1 MRLAFAAVLCCA
13 AVAAKA
19 EPCWPPA
26 TADAVAVRVL
36 QSELTVGALACGAPE
51 PYAAFVRNQS
61 AALKRHG
68 TELTEHYAALYGEQK
83 GARARDA
90 LVTRLANEA
99 STRKVAWT
107 ADYCAFVRA
116 LTLRA
121 AEAPA
126 GRLGAFARTQP
137 HARRALDAGACV
149 AR

>member
-1 MRLAFAAVLCCA
+1 MRLALAAVLCVA
-13 AVAAKA
+13 ATVAKA

-26 TADAVAVRVL
+26 AADAIAVRVL

-51 PYAAFVRNQS
+51 PYAAFIRNQS
-61 AALKRHG
+61 TALKRHG
-68 TELTEHYAALYGEQK
+68 TELTEHYAALYGEK
-83 GARARDA
+83 DGARARDA

-107 ADYCAFVRA
+107 TDYCAFVQA

-121 AEAPA
+121 AAA
-126 GRLGAFARTQP
+126 GRLAEFARAQP
-137 HARRALDAGACV
+137 HARRALDDRACV